1 MTCTAAPRLIEEA
14 RAFGLIGG
22 DDGSEYAAEGTH
34 AHELCEIEASAAF
47 GLISPVI
54 ASIRRTEWEI
64 RGERAGYDL
73 DEMRECAQAYVAL
86 LDSLVSETAQV
97 FLEQRLNSGVPGVH
111 GTADAVVVDSANRVL
126 RVVDYKHG
134 RGVLVDVMENPQL
147 MLYGL
152 GGLNLMDLFGP
163 FEEVCLT
170 IHQPRGQGHESI
182 TTWCI
187 STEELI
193 RWRDEIAIP
202 AALQADGPDGVI
214 RPSREACRWCPIAGI
229 CKERQAYATRE
240 AFGNPAFLEP
250 EELGEALHRIPD
262 IEAWCK
268 AVREI
273 SLRMAHDDGI
283 EIPGWKVV
291 RSGGIRQIKDKDAAW
306 DRLSDAGF
314 SRNNV
319 FEEKLTGITKLEKI
333 LGGRK
338 VFDGLLG
345 DLVTKSQ
352 GRESLAP
359 TDDPRP
365 GVTSALEAADVF
377 NDNHE

>member
-1 MTCTAAPRLIEEA
+1 MTCTASPRLIEEA
-14 RAFGLIGG
+14 REFGLIGG
-22 DDGSEYAAEGTH
+22 DEGSEYAAEGTL
-34 AHELCEIEASAAF
+34 AHELCEIKAGLAF

-54 ASIRRTEWEI
+54 ASIRETEVKIKADRNGWDFE
-64 RGERAGYDL
+64 
-73 DEMRECAQAYVAL
+73 EMTECANAYVAL
-86 LDSLVSETAQV
+86 LDSITPDGARV
-97 FLEQRLNSGVPGVH
+97 FLEQRLSSGVPGVF
-111 GTADAVVVDSANRVL
+111 GTADAAVVDARNKVL
-126 RVVDYKHG
+126 RIVDYKHG
-134 RGVLVDVMENPQL
+134 RGVLVEVTDNPQL

-152 GGLNLMDLFGP
+152 GGLELFDLFGP
-163 FEEVCLT
+163 FDEVCLT
-170 IHQPRGQGHESI
+170 VHQPRGQGHESI
-182 TTWCI
+182 NTWCI

-202 AALQADGPDGVI
+202 AALQADGPNGVI
-214 RPSREACRWCPIAGI
+214 RPSREGCRWCPIAGI

-250 EELGEALHRIPD
+250 EELGAALHRIPD

-268 AVREI
+268 AVREV
-273 SLRMAHDDGI
+273 SLRMAHDDEI

-291 RSGGIRQIKDKDAAW
+291 RSGGIRKITDPDEAW
-306 DRLSDAGF
+306 SRLAEAGY
-314 SRNNV
+314 SKTNV
-319 FEEKLTGITKLEKI
+319 FEEKLTGITKLEKL

-359 TDDPRP
+359 TDDPRE
-365 GVTSALEAADVF
+365 GITSALDAAEVF
-377 NDNHE
+377 KENH

>member
-1 MTCTAAPRLIEEA
+1 MTCTASPRLIEEA
-14 RAFGLIGG
+14 REFGLIGG

-64 RGERAGYDL
+64 RGKRAGYDL
-73 DEMRECAQAYVAL
+73 DEMRECANAYVAL
-86 LDSLVSETAQV
+86 LDSITPDGARV
-97 FLEQRLNSGVPGVH
+97 FLEQRLSTGVPGVF
-111 GTADAVVVDSANRVL
+111 GTADAAVVDARNKVL
-126 RVVDYKHG
+126 RIVDYKHG
-134 RGVLVDVMENPQL
+134 RGVLVEVTENPQL

-152 GGLNLMDLFGP
+152 GGLELFDLFGP

-170 IHQPRGQGHESI
+170 VHQPRGQGHESI
-182 TTWCI
+182 NTWCI

-202 AALQADGPDGVI
+202 AALQANGLDGVI
-214 RPSREACRWCPIAGI
+214 RPSREGCRWCPIAGI

-268 AVREI
+268 SVREI

-291 RSGGIRQIKDKDAAW
+291 RSGGIRKITNPDEAW
-306 DRLSDAGF
+306 DRLLDAGF
-314 SRNNV
+314 STEK
-319 FEEKLTGITKLEKI
+319 FLEQKLTGITKLERL

-359 TDDPRP
+359 TDDPRE
-365 GVTSALEAADVF
+365 GITSALDAAEAF
-377 NDNHE
+377 KENQ